1 MTNIQPTRPETDA
14 KGRFLPGNSGGA
26 GRPKGSRNALS
37 ERFIADIFAD
47 WCVHGTAVLRTVRED
62 DPVAYAKIVALMSA
76 KAEGSD
82 TAAGVTV
89 VNVITGV
96 RG

>member
-1 MTNIQPTRPETDA
+1 VPHDVALSKDA
-14 KGRFLPGNSGGA
+14 KGRFVSGNSGG

-37 ERFIADIFAD
+37 ERFIADLCAD
-47 WCVHGTAVLRTVRED
+47 WLKHGTAVLQIVREE
-62 DPVAYAKIVALMSA
+62 DPVAYAKIVSLMCS
-76 KAEGSD
+76 KFEGE
-82 TAAGVTV
+82 AGGPGVTV